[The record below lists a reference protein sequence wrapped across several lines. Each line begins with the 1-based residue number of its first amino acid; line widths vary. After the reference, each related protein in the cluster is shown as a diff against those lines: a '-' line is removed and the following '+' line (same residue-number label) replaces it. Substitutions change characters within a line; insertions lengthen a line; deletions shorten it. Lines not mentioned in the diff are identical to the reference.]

1 MINNDVPDEKTE
13 VEDIKHLTDS
23 EQVELIA
30 EKFAEVAN
38 LYEPLDRSRI
48 KIPSFSSDDIPK
60 VKCAEVLEILENM
73 K

>member
-30 EKFAEVAN
+30 EKFAEVAI
-38 LYEPLDRSRI
+38 LYEPLDRS
-48 KIPSFSSDDIPK
+48 KI
-60 VKCAEVLEILENM
+60 
-73 K
+73 